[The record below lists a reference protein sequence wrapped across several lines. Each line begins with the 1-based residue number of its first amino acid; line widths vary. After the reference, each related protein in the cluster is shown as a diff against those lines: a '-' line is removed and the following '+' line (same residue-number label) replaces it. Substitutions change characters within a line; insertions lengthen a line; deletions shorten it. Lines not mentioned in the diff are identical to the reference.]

1 MVVRRRTNARFSCA
15 FGRIGVQVPGC
26 TSNRNSSWLGMLASQ
41 IGRRARVVKVKSDRL
56 PSCMRLRLLPP
67 VCIGL
72 WREGGPRWGNSSATC
87 AMTWGSLKATLQV
100 QTVGDKWICL
110 RTSARRVSHRPWRN
124 CARRS
129 QARPGGIPGLRD
141 GLWHHAGSAV
151 GRGCRG
157 HYRRC
162 GSGYDAGRG
171 RSACGRYR

>member
-1 MVVRRRTNARFSCA
+1 MVVRRRTNARLSCA
-15 FGRIGVQVPGC
+15 FGRIGVQVPSC

-72 WREGGPRWGNSSATC
+72 WREGGPRWGNSSATY

-100 QTVGDKWICL
+100 QTMGDNWICL
-110 RTSARRVSHRPWRN
+110 RTSASAPRCIAVRDCTR
-124 CARRS
+124 CS

-151 GRGCRG
+151 GRGRRGHCRG
-157 HYRRC
+157 C
-162 GSGYDAGRG
+162 GSGCDAG
-171 RSACGRYR
+171 